1 MKKLIIRM
9 INCDEYHIKESE
21 NFNKKYNYTL
31 EECAE
36 TIRKALSD
44 YMIVSKENGYEI
56 TYASGFA
63 IDDLEEV
70 TIRLKYI
77 TSIDLVEERKND

>member
-9 INCDEYHIKESE
+9 VNCDEYHIKESK
-21 NFNKKYNYTL
+21 NFNKKYNYSL
-31 EECAE
+31 EEVAE

-56 TYASGFA
+56 TYASGFS
-63 IDDLEEV
+63 IDDLEEL

-77 TSIDLVEERKND
+77 TSIDLVDVD